1 MSNLSDEQAKTS
13 EIEDAVG
20 NDTQP
25 EPGPVPRYLE
35 EKEERDREKTGQ
47 EPPTAAPLADD
58 DEPEGV
64 GDDELKAEGEEDE

>member
-1 MSNLSDEQAKTS
+1 LSDEQARTS

-20 NDTQP
+20 NDTEP

-35 EKEERDREKTGQ
+35 EKEQRDREKTEQQGPQ
-47 EPPTAAPLADD
+47 AAPLADD

-64 GDDELKAEGEEDE
+64 GEDELKAEGEEDE